1 MITTSK
7 FLTTLLLVTAFLT
20 ASSPTL
26 RATDSERPDNPQ
38 TPYCSTTD
46 YHQFDFWLGDWD
58 VFELDSG
65 KHDATVRVDRALDG
79 CAVREQYHDDSGM
92 RGESLSIYDSTRK
105 VWHQSWFTNRGRYLA
120 IEGHLESGNMVLA
133 GTYKDAEGV
142 NTQVRGTWSPSG
154 KDVRETAILSTDQG
168 NTWKPWFDLIFRAR
182 NEATSGDDAKI
193 VGALDTEFQAA
204 VRNNDAATMSRIL
217 ADDFI
222 LVTGSGKTQNKTDLL
237 EESRSV
243 RSIMSIRKTP
253 SGRCACGAI
262 RPWSPRSF
270 GAKGPTWTSHST
282 PPSGSAIPTCELQL
296 AGVMYS
302 VRLPCQCRCTELK
315 RGMLGPCV
323 SRISRPHTL
332 VLLLHPKGSML

>member
-1 MITTSK
+1 M
-7 FLTTLLLVTAFLT
+7 
-20 ASSPTL
+20 
-26 RATDSERPDNPQ
+26 
-38 TPYCSTTD
+38 
-46 YHQFDFWLGDWD
+46 
-58 VFELDSG
+58 
-65 KHDATVRVDRALDG
+65 RVDRALDG

-237 EESRSV
+237 EESRSGRIHYEHQEDTERTV
-243 RSIMSIRKTP
+243 RVWGDTAVVTAKLWGKGTNQDKPFDSTLWFSDTYVRTP
-253 SGRCACGAI
+253 TGWRYV
-262 RPWSPRSF
+262 F
-270 GAKGPTWTSHST
+270 GQAS
-282 PPSGSAIPTCELQL
+282 
-296 AGVMYS
+296 
-302 VRLPCQCRCTELK
+302 LP
-315 RGMLGPCV
+315 MPV
-323 SRISRPHTL
+323 H
-332 VLLLHPKGSML
+332 

>member
-26 RATDSERPDNPQ
+26 RATDSERADNPQ

-237 EESRSV
+237 EESRSGQIHYEHQEDTERTV
-243 RSIMSIRKTP
+243 RVWGDTAVVTAKLWGKGTNLDKPFDSTLWFSDTYVRTP
-253 SGRCACGAI
+253 TGWRYV
-262 RPWSPRSF
+262 F
-270 GAKGPTWTSHST
+270 GQAS
-282 PPSGSAIPTCELQL
+282 
-296 AGVMYS
+296 
-302 VRLPCQCRCTELK
+302 LP
-315 RGMLGPCV
+315 MPV
-323 SRISRPHTL
+323 H
-332 VLLLHPKGSML
+332 

>member
-1 MITTSK
+1 MTTRSNV
-7 FLTTLLLVTAFLT
+7 LTTLLLMTGFLA
-20 ASSPTL
+20 ASSQTL
-26 RATDSERPDNPQ
+26 RATDSAPPDHPQ
-38 TPYCSTTD
+38 TPHCSAND

-92 RGESLSIYDSTRK
+92 RGESLSIYDSTRN

-133 GTYKDAEGV
+133 GTYKDADGV
-142 NTQVRGTWSPSG
+142 STQVRGTWSPSG

-204 VRNNDAATMSRIL
+204 VKNNDAATMSLIL

-222 LVTGSGKTQNKTDLL
+222 LVTGSGKTQTKADLL
-237 EESRSV
+237 EESRSGQIHYEHQEDTDQTV
-243 RSIMSIRKTP
+243 RVWGDTAVVTAKLWGKGTKQGKPFDSTLWFSDTYVRTP
-253 SGRCACGAI
+253 SGWRYV
-262 RPWSPRSF
+262 F
-270 GAKGPTWTSHST
+270 GQAS
-282 PPSGSAIPTCELQL
+282 
-296 AGVMYS
+296 
-302 VRLPCQCRCTELK
+302 LP
-315 RGMLGPCV
+315 MPV
-323 SRISRPHTL
+323 N
-332 VLLLHPKGSML
+332 

>member
-168 NTWKPWFDLIFRAR
+168 KTWKPWFDLIFRAR

-237 EESRSV
+237 EESRSGQIHYEHQEDTERTV
-243 RSIMSIRKTP
+243 RVWGDTAVVTAKLWGKGTNQDKPFDSTLWFSDTYVRTP
-253 SGRCACGAI
+253 TGWRYV
-262 RPWSPRSF
+262 F
-270 GAKGPTWTSHST
+270 GQAS
-282 PPSGSAIPTCELQL
+282 
-296 AGVMYS
+296 
-302 VRLPCQCRCTELK
+302 LP
-315 RGMLGPCV
+315 MPV
-323 SRISRPHTL
+323 H
-332 VLLLHPKGSML
+332 

>member
-237 EESRSV
+237 EESRSGQIHYEHQEDTERTV
-243 RSIMSIRKTP
+243 RVWGDTAVVTAKLWGKGTNLDKPFDSTLWFSDTYVRTP
-253 SGRCACGAI
+253 TGWRYV
-262 RPWSPRSF
+262 F
-270 GAKGPTWTSHST
+270 GQAS
-282 PPSGSAIPTCELQL
+282 
-296 AGVMYS
+296 
-302 VRLPCQCRCTELK
+302 LP
-315 RGMLGPCV
+315 MPV
-323 SRISRPHTL
+323 H
-332 VLLLHPKGSML
+332 

>member
-237 EESRSV
+237 EESRSGQIHYEHQEDTERTV
-243 RSIMSIRKTP
+243 RVWGDTAVVTAKLWGKGTNKDKPFDSTLWFSDTYVRTP
-253 SGRCACGAI
+253 TGWRYV
-262 RPWSPRSF
+262 F
-270 GAKGPTWTSHST
+270 GQAS
-282 PPSGSAIPTCELQL
+282 
-296 AGVMYS
+296 
-302 VRLPCQCRCTELK
+302 LP
-315 RGMLGPCV
+315 MPV
-323 SRISRPHTL
+323 H
-332 VLLLHPKGSML
+332 